1 MSASRALRA
10 LSIPAAVALAATLAV
25 ACSQGVITEP
35 DAALKPSFAP
45 KKGHQGEPSR
55 TDNTASGTCSSAAYT
70 LVSVKP
76 GTGADDNGDGL
87 ICAR

>member
-1 MSASRALRA
+1 MPATRALRV
-10 LSIPAAVALAATLAV
+10 LSIPAALALAATLAV
-25 ACSQGVITEP
+25 ACSQGATTEP

-45 KKGHQGEPSR
+45 KKGHQGDPSR
-55 TDNTASGTCSSAAYT
+55 VDNNSLGACPSPSYT